1 MVAGHTY
8 TYTHT
13 SMFTNGSDGFKNE
26 QYDSCCLYFVILVD
40 PRAFVQISSFVLSYC
55 LTQSC
60 KKKLIFIL
68 FVHLIISTLKQIS

>member
-60 KKKLIFIL
+60 KTNL
-68 FVHLIISTLKQIS
+68 FSYCLYT